1 MAGCTGNG
9 TGGTT
14 SSAPS
19 DVPSTAP
26 TSQVASTTAGFQHEI
41 AVEPDEELRAEL
53 LAMMAED
60 QAVRTGIAPPGDSRT
75 SDELFAAWDSVDAAN
90 AARMREVLE
99 EYGRPGWSLV
109 GEDGAEAAWVLVQHA
124 DLQLDLQ
131 KRGLAMLE
139 AAVAAGDASLGDLAY
154 HTDRVLVAEGQP
166 QIYGT
171 QVSIEPD
178 GTITPRTPIVDE
190 ADVDARRAEAG
201 LSNLEEY
208 YEELREMFG
217 DNP

>member
-109 GEDGAEAAWVLVQHA
+109 GEDGAEAAWVRPTCRPPTRSA
-124 DLQLDLQ
+124 EEGSGNA
-131 KRGLAMLE
+131 RGR
-139 AAVAAGDASLGDLAY
+139 GGG
-154 HTDRVLVAEGQP
+154 RRRQP
-166 QIYGT
+166 
-171 QVSIEPD
+171 
-178 GTITPRTPIVDE
+178 R
-190 ADVDARRAEAG
+190 
-201 LSNLEEY
+201 
-208 YEELREMFG
+208 
-217 DNP
+217 